1 MSPNA
6 SHPRQR
12 VGTHRGSSPEGRAHL
27 EAERAARATVRPV
40 IEINN
45 LTKTFDNGNV
55 IALNDVSFSVPEGQL
70 VVVIG
75 LSGSGK
81 STMLR
86 HLNGLHLPTSG
97 TIRVLGVDVPNV
109 KGKPLRALRRDV
121 GFVFQQFNIVG
132 RLTCIENVLSG
143 ALGRLRGPRMG
154 AMMYPKS
161 LRIQAIEQ
169 LDRVG
174 LADRAWQRTD
184 TLSGGQQQR
193 VAIARTLMQQPRI
206 VLADEPVASLDPEI
220 SGQVMD
226 LLFSCCIEDNI
237 TVLCSLHQVDLALG
251 WANRLI
257 GLRDG
262 ELVLD
267 TAVDSTLSVDR
278 VMEVYRRLDPTGEK
292 SDEYQPPSL
301 STTTPT
307 PLAVPLAASASEAT
321 GAHQL

>member
-1 MSPNA
+1 MVPPNPT
-6 SHPRQR
+6 STTGPD
-12 VGTHRGSSPEGRAHL
+12 VST
-27 EAERAARATVRPV
+27 ATVTPSVATSTTTAVSVRDLV
-40 IEINN
+40 
-45 LTKTFDNGNV
+45 KTFDEGRV
-55 IALNDVSFSVPEGQL
+55 RALDGVSFDVPEGQL
-70 VVVIG
+70 LVIIG

-81 STMLR
+81 STLLR
-86 HLNGLHLPTSG
+86 HLNGLHTPTAGSVE
-97 TIRVLGVDVPNV
+97 VLGVDVPAA
-109 KGKPLRALRRDV
+109 KGKQLRSLRRDV

-132 RLTCIENVLSG
+132 RLSCMENVLSG

-161 LRIQAIEQ
+161 MREEALRQ

-174 LADRAWQRTD
+174 LGDRARQRTD

-193 VAIARTLMQQPRI
+193 VAIARTLMQNPRI

-226 LLFSCCIEDNI
+226 LLVQCCIEDNI

-257 GLRDG
+257 GLQDG
-262 ELVLD
+262 RIVLD
-267 TAVDSTLSVDR
+267 SPVDPSLDQDR

-292 SDEYQPPSL
+292 ADEYEL
-301 STTTPT
+301 DIR
-307 PLAVPLAASASEAT
+307 
-321 GAHQL
+321 G